1 MRRRLDFWTIC
12 SGLAHHYILQSFH
25 TSTFKLSFF
34 KCFWICFWIFYEFHI
49 VHKLLSEK
57 KNKKNKQPGW
67 KKMGQML
74 LAFHHKGAFICILF
88 VAAINKSQRPSPQA
102 SLPAIRQMVSVL
114 FPSTSLAFCYCGR
127 KCGFNHPSVTT
138 RVRSAHWSHEIASL
152 FIFWPQRV
160 LHAMQMRLI
169 ASVAFCRGGLWFGLH
184 PHKITSAAAKAV
196 MSRS

>member
-1 MRRRLDFWTIC
+1 M
-12 SGLAHHYILQSFH
+12 FH
-25 TSTFKLSFF
+25 DSTFERFVQDSHITISPSRSSHPPLNSPFF
-34 KCFWICFWIFYEFHI
+34 KKCFCIFYELRI
-49 VHKLLSEK
+49 VHKLLSGGK
-57 KNKKNKQPGW
+57 KTQLRW
-67 KKMGQML
+67 KEMEQML

-114 FPSTSLAFCYCGR
+114 FPSTSLAFCYCGH

-138 RVRSAHWSHEIASL
+138 RVRRAHRSREIASL

-169 ASVAFCRGGLWFGLH
+169 APGAFRRGGL
-184 PHKITSAAAKAV
+184 
-196 MSRS
+196 